1 LLACTHIGY
10 STMGNTK
17 DPVSKYVDE
26 AFDKA
31 YNISLVKKDLPHI
44 KWGRVD
50 YVAVTRITTEWMVWK

>member
-1 LLACTHIGY
+1 
-10 STMGNTK
+10 MGNAK
-17 DPVSKYVDE
+17 DPISKYVDE

-50 YVAVTRITTEWMVWK
+50 YLAVTRITTEWMVWK

>member
-1 LLACTHIGY
+1 
-10 STMGNTK
+10 MGRAK

-50 YVAVTRITTEWMVWK
+50 YMAVTRITTEWMVWKWVLRSTLSRCH